1 VVKGW
6 ATYRLRAEIGMI
18 GMTKRDAG
26 FPGERFTFEA
36 SPDVGAAGAEV
47 NWTGGGSPAT
57 GSGRTFTTVFSKGG
71 TFRVAARAGAA
82 DIDFTVTV
90 CPIDEWL
97 ARARTFYGRSIDF
110 SPVKV
115 RASRLVLGPPGTGWT
130 CNDVIR
136 FKRARRSEDLPH
148 ESTLIHELA
157 HVWEHQSGQAQLLK
171 GASEQI
177 GRLFGRDPY
186 DFGGPAGVKI
196 STTLTTFSKESQA
209 QIVTEYWKSK
219 HGYQADAKG
228 VPFTTAG
235 YIEDLERLV
244 VGAGIGTRLA
254 TRRVLVGRVDA
265 AIGRIVNG
273 LVGLVGK
280 IGQQG
285 YRPVRRAGR

>member
-1 VVKGW
+1 
-6 ATYRLRAEIGMI
+6 MI
-18 GMTKRDAG
+18 GMAKRDAG
-26 FPGERFTFEA
+26 FPGDSFTFEA
-36 SPDVGAAGAEV
+36 SADVGAVGDEV
-47 NWTGGGSPAT
+47 SWTGGGSPAT
-57 GSGRTFTTVFSKGG
+57 GSGRTFTTVFPTGG
-71 TFRVAARAGAA
+71 TFRVAARAGEA

-97 ARARTFYGRSIDF
+97 ARARTFYGPSIDF

-115 RASRLVLGPPGTGWT
+115 RASRLVLGPPGIAWT
-130 CNDVIR
+130 CNNVIR
-136 FKRARRSEDLPH
+136 FKAARRSEDLPH
-148 ESTLIHELA
+148 ESTLIHELG

-186 DFGGPAGVKI
+186 DFGGPAGVKN
-196 STTLTTFSKESQA
+196 STTLTSFSKESQA

-228 VPFTTAG
+228 VPFTTPG

-244 VGAGIGTRLA
+244 IGVGIGTRPA
-254 TRRVLVGRVDA
+254 TRHSLVGAVDA

-273 LVGLVGK
+273 LVGFFG
-280 IGQQG
+280 
-285 YRPVRRAGR
+285 